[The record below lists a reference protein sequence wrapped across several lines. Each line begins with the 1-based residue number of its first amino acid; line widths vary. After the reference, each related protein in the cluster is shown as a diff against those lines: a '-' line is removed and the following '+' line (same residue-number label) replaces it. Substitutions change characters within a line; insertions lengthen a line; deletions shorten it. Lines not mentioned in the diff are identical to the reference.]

1 MIQKTL
7 EARNWVTLPII
18 IYFDGKQNYF
28 LFEKM
33 AKILCEYC
41 AMEIDDESLY
51 DIHKSFEHEKIHEF
65 QADIQVRFYIL
76 LGPFLIN
83 ENFVSILANA

>member
-7 EARNWVTLPII
+7 NARNWVTLPII
-18 IYFDGKQNYF
+18 IYFDGKQIYF
-28 LFEKM
+28 SLKKM

-65 QADIQVRFYIL
+65 QADIQVRFYML
-76 LGPFLIN
+76 LGPFFSN
-83 ENFVSILANA
+83 ENSVSILANA